1 MLLSCFK
8 IQYSFVDLIF
18 EDAML
23 VFSNQLLENIKLC
36 LWKWEASSKNNADTC
51 VVRWQQLGA
60 SVLFFYLLTGMLLI
74 AFVEKLMP

>member
-36 LWKWEASSKNNADTC
+36 LWKWEASSKNNALGNL
-51 VVRWQQLGA
+51 VR
-60 SVLFFYLLTGMLLI
+60 
-74 AFVEKLMP
+74 